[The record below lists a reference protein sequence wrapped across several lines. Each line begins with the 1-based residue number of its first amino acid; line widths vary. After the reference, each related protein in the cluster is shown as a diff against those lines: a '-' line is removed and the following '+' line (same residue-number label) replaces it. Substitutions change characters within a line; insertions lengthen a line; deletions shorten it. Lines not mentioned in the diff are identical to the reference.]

1 VTAASSTPVDPVRDP
16 LKGNLADFAAPR
28 GRDLLTRT
36 AAFSEWIEAR
46 KDAGLWPYVRSLE
59 AMPSPETV
67 ALDEAG
73 RRLQG
78 TNFASQDYLGLGTHP
93 AIHEAAVRALRDLGP
108 HSAGS
113 AILQGNTR
121 LSRELEVSIGELLE
135 VEHVLLFP
143 TGWGAGYGSIVGLVR
158 PYDYIVLD
166 KLAHACLQQ
175 GAYAATRRVL
185 RHEHLDVDEVRMHLE
200 TVRRDDPEAGIL
212 VVTEGL
218 FSLDADVPEIARLQ
232 ETCREFDATL
242 LVDVAHDL
250 GALGPGGTGQLG
262 VQGML
267 AKVDLVMGS
276 FSKTFASNGGFL
288 ASGSR
293 SVTDT
298 VRAFGST
305 ATFSNALSPMQAAIV
320 GRALE
325 IVRSPEGDE
334 LRAALLRVAE
344 ATRESFSTT
353 GIECLGIPSAIVIVP
368 IGDESVARV
377 ATRALVERDVLV
389 NVFEFPAVA
398 VGAARFRLQV
408 MATHDEQQVRDAAP
422 VVVEAI
428 QSARESVGHDVS
440 QASA

>member
-1 VTAASSTPVDPVRDP
+1 VTAAGSTPVDSARDP

-28 GRDLLTRT
+28 GRDLLART
-36 AAFSEWIEAR
+36 APFSEWIEAR
-46 KDAGLWPYVRSLE
+46 REAGLWPYVRSLE
-59 AMPSPETV
+59 AVPSPETV
-67 ALDEAG
+67 ALDESG

-93 AIHEAAVRALRDLGP
+93 AIHEAAVRALNDLGP

-121 LSRELEVSIGELLE
+121 LSRELEAGLGELLE
-135 VEHVLLFP
+135 TENVLLFP

-185 RHEHLDVDEVRMHLE
+185 RHEHLDIDEIRTHLE
-200 TVRRDDPEAGIL
+200 TVRRDDPEAGVL

-218 FSLDADVPEIARLQ
+218 FSLDSDAPEIERLQ
-232 ETCREFDATL
+232 DTCHEFDATL
-242 LVDVAHDL
+242 LLDVAHDL

-262 VQGML
+262 MQGML
-267 AKVDLVMGS
+267 GKVDLVMGS

-288 ASGSR
+288 ASSSR

-320 GRALE
+320 GQALE
-325 IVRSPEGDE
+325 IVRSSEGDE
-334 LRAALLRVAE
+334 LRGRLLRIAE
-344 ATRESFSTT
+344 AIRESFSAA
-353 GIECLGIPSAIVIVP
+353 GIDCLGIPSAIIIVP
-368 IGDESVARV
+368 VGNEAVARV
-377 ATRALVERDVLV
+377 ATRNLVERDVLV

-398 VGAARFRLQV
+398 VGAARFRLQI

-422 VVVEAI
+422 VVVEAV
-428 QSARESVGHDVS
+428 QSARESLGHDVS
-440 QASA
+440 QAPA

>member
-1 VTAASSTPVDPVRDP
+1 VTAASSKPVETTRDP

-28 GRDLLTRT
+28 GPDLLART
-36 AAFSEWIEAR
+36 VDFSEWIQSR
-46 KDAGLWPYVRSLE
+46 RDAGLWPYVRSLE
-59 AMPSPETV
+59 AVPSPETV
-67 ALDEAG
+67 TLDESG
-73 RRLQG
+73 RRLPG

-93 AIHEAAVRALRDLGP
+93 AIHEAAVRALNDLGP

-121 LSRELEVSIGELLE
+121 LSRELEHGLSEFLQM
-135 VEHVLLFP
+135 EHVVLFP

-158 PYDYIVLD
+158 PYDYVVLD

-185 RHEHLDVDEVRMHLE
+185 RHEHLDLDEIRTHLE

-218 FSLDADVPEIARLQ
+218 FSLDADVPEIERLQ
-232 ETCREFDATL
+232 ELCRELGATL

-262 VQGML
+262 SQGML
-267 AKVDLVMGS
+267 GKVDLVMGS

-288 ASGSR
+288 ASSSR
-293 SVTDT
+293 SVTDV

-305 ATFSNALSPMQAAIV
+305 ATFSNALSPMQAGIV
-320 GRALE
+320 GQALA
-325 IVRSPEGDE
+325 IVRSSEGDDR
-334 LRAALLRVAE
+334 RAGLLRVAE
-344 ATRESFSTT
+344 AIRESFSTA
-353 GIECLGIPSAIVIVP
+353 GIDCLGIASAIVIVP
-368 IGDESVARV
+368 IGDEAVARV
-377 ATRALVERDVLV
+377 ATRNLVERNVLV
-389 NVFEFPAVA
+389 NVIEFPAVA
-398 VGAARFRLQV
+398 VGSARFRLQV

-428 QSARESVGHDVS
+428 QAARESVTHD
-440 QASA
+440 AGPTPA

>member
-1 VTAASSTPVDPVRDP
+1 VTAASSTPLDSTPDP

-28 GRDLLTRT
+28 GPDLLART
-36 AAFSEWIEAR
+36 VAFSEWIDAR
-46 KDAGLWPYVRSLE
+46 REAGLWPYVRSLE
-59 AMPSPETV
+59 APPSPETV
-67 ALDEAG
+67 TLDESG
-73 RRLQG
+73 RRLPG

-93 AIHEAAVRALRDLGP
+93 AIHEAAVRALHDLGP

-121 LSRELEVSIGELLE
+121 LSRELEASLGDFLELE
-135 VEHVLLFP
+135 NVVLFP

-158 PYDYIVLD
+158 PYDSVVLD

-185 RHEHLDVDEVRMHLE
+185 RHEHLDIDEVRTHLE

-218 FSLDADVPEIARLQ
+218 FSLDGDVPEIERLQ

-262 VQGML
+262 AQGVL
-267 AKVDLVMGS
+267 GEVDLVMGS

-288 ASGSR
+288 ASSSR

-298 VRAFGST
+298 VRAYGSS
-305 ATFSNALSPMQAAIV
+305 ATFSNALSPMQAAIAGQAV
-320 GRALE
+320 A
-325 IVRSPEGDE
+325 IVRSQEGDD
-334 LRAALLRVAE
+334 LRARLLRVAE
-344 ATRESFSTT
+344 AIRESFSAG
-353 GIECLGIPSAIVIVP
+353 GIDCPGIPSAIVIVP
-368 IGDESVARV
+368 IGDEAVARV
-377 ATRALVERDVLV
+377 ATRGLTEQRVLV
-389 NVFEFPAVA
+389 NVFEFPAVSI
-398 VGAARFRLQV
+398 GSARFRLQV
-408 MATHDEQQVRDAAP
+408 MATHDERQVREAAP

-428 QSARESVGHDVS
+428 RAAHKFIGHDS
-440 QASA
+440 SPTTA

>member
-1 VTAASSTPVDPVRDP
+1 MTAASSTPVDSSVDP

-28 GRDLLTRT
+28 GPDLLART
-36 AAFSEWIEAR
+36 APFSQWIDAR
-46 KDAGLWPYVRSLE
+46 REAGLWPYVRSLE
-59 AMPSPETV
+59 AVPSPETV
-67 ALDEAG
+67 AVDESG

-93 AIHEAAVRALRDLGP
+93 AIHEAAVRALHDLGP

-113 AILQGNTR
+113 AILQGNTP
-121 LSRELEVSIGELLE
+121 LSRELETAIGDLLQM
-135 VEHVLLFP
+135 EHVLLFP

-158 PYDYIVLD
+158 PYDYVVLD

-185 RHEHLDVDEVRMHLE
+185 RHEHLDMDEVRTHIE
-200 TVRRDDPEAGIL
+200 AVRRDDADAGIL

-218 FSLDADVPEIARLQ
+218 FSLDADVPELERLQ
-232 ETCREFDATL
+232 ETCHELGATL

-250 GALGPGGTGQLG
+250 GALGPDGTGQLG
-262 VQGML
+262 VQAML
-267 AKVDLVMGS
+267 GKVDLVMGS

-288 ASGSR
+288 ASSSR

-298 VRAFGST
+298 VRAYGSA

-320 GRALE
+320 RQALE
-325 IVRSPEGDE
+325 IVRSGEGDQ
-334 LRAALLRVAE
+334 LRVRLMHIAE
-344 ATRESFSTT
+344 AIREGFSTA

-368 IGDESVARV
+368 IGDEAVARV
-377 ATRALVERDVLV
+377 ATRNLVERDVLV

-408 MATHDEQQVRDAAP
+408 MATHDEQQVREAAP

-428 QSARESVGHDVS
+428 QAARN
-440 QASA
+440 ALAT

>member
-1 VTAASSTPVDPVRDP
+1 VTAASSTPLDSAGDP
-16 LKGNLADFAAPR
+16 LKGNLADYAAPH
-28 GRDLLTRT
+28 GPDLLART
-36 AAFSEWIEAR
+36 AAFSEWIDAR
-46 KDAGLWPYVRSLE
+46 REAGLWPYVRSLE
-59 AMPSPETV
+59 AVPSPETV
-67 ALDEAG
+67 TLDESG
-73 RRLQG
+73 RRLLG

-121 LSRELEVSIGELLE
+121 LSRALEGSISDLLE

-158 PYDYIVLD
+158 PYDYVVLD

-185 RHEHLDVDEVRMHLE
+185 RHEHLDIDEVRTHLE
-200 TVRRDDPEAGIL
+200 TVRRDDPEAGVL

-218 FSLDADVPEIARLQ
+218 FSLDADVPDIERLQ

-250 GALGPGGTGQLG
+250 GALGPGGRGLLG
-262 VQGML
+262 AQGML
-267 AKVDLVMGS
+267 GKVDLVMGS

-288 ASGSR
+288 ASSSR

-298 VRAFGST
+298 VRAYGST

-320 GRALE
+320 TQAIE
-325 IVRSPEGDE
+325 IVRSDEGDE
-334 LRAALLRVAE
+334 LRARLLRVAE
-344 ATRESFSTT
+344 AIREGFSTA

-368 IGDESVARV
+368 IGDEAVARV
-377 ATRALVERDVLV
+377 ATRNLVERKVLV
-389 NVFEFPAVA
+389 NVFEFPAVSI
-398 VGAARFRLQV
+398 GSARFRLQI
-408 MATHDEQQVRDAAP
+408 MATHDEGQVREAAP
-422 VVVEAI
+422 VVAEAI
-428 QSARESVGHDVS
+428 AAARQTLAED
-440 QASA
+440 ASATPA

>member
-1 VTAASSTPVDPVRDP
+1 VTAASSTPVDSTLDP

-28 GRDLLTRT
+28 GPDLLART
-36 AAFSEWIEAR
+36 APFSRWIDAR
-46 KDAGLWPYVRSLE
+46 REAGLWPYVRSLE
-59 AMPSPETV
+59 AAPSPETV
-67 ALDEAG
+67 VLDESG

-93 AIHEAAVRALRDLGP
+93 AIHEAAARAMRDLGP

-121 LSRELEVSIGELLE
+121 LSRELETAIGDLLRME
-135 VEHVLLFP
+135 NVLLFP
-143 TGWGAGYGSIVGLVR
+143 TGWGAGFGSIVGLVR
-158 PYDYIVLD
+158 PYDYVVLD

-185 RHEHLDVDEVRMHLE
+185 RHEHLDIDEVRAHLE
-200 TVRRDDPEAGIL
+200 TVRRDDPDAGIL

-218 FSLDADVPEIARLQ
+218 FSLDADTPEIERLQ
-232 ETCREFDATL
+232 ETCHELGATL

-262 VQGML
+262 LQGML
-267 AKVDLVMGS
+267 GKVDLVMGS

-288 ASGSR
+288 ASSSR

-298 VRAFGST
+298 VRAFGSA
-305 ATFSNALSPMQAAIV
+305 ATFSNALSPMQAAIA
-320 GRALE
+320 GQALE
-325 IVRSPEGDE
+325 IVRSGEGDE
-334 LRAALLRVAE
+334 LRARLMRIAE
-344 ATRESFSTT
+344 AIRESFSAA
-353 GIECLGIPSAIVIVP
+353 GIDCLGIASAIVIVP
-368 IGDESVARV
+368 VGDEAVARV
-377 ATRALVERDVLV
+377 ATRNLVERDVLV

-398 VGAARFRLQV
+398 IGSARFRLQV

-422 VVVEAI
+422 LVVEAVRA
-428 QSARESVGHDVS
+428 ARESVGS
-440 QASA
+440 